1 LNQELVKLG
10 INIGSEI
17 ALASTHRIIKKFG
30 AERVS
35 DSAADELR
43 KILELVGENISR
55 QAIELAFHAHRKT
68 IKPEDIILA
77 SKNFLK

>member
-1 LNQELVKLG
+1 MLKLG
-10 INIGSEI
+10 VSIGSEI

-30 AERVS
+30 GERVS

-55 QAIELAFHAHRKT
+55 QAVELAFHAHRKT

-77 SKNFLK
+77 SKNFVK